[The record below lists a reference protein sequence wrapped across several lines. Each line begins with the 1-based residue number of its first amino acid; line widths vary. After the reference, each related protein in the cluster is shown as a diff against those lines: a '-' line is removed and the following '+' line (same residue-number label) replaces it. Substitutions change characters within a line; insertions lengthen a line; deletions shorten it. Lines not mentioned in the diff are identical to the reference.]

1 VTILIAV
8 AFNWIMHPISKKSV
22 NLWMNDANFF
32 LTFDPIKA
40 ISFAKERA
48 MNKGICINNHFILGG
63 ER

>member
-1 VTILIAV
+1 
-8 AFNWIMHPISKKSV
+8 
-22 NLWMNDANFF
+22 MNDANFF
-32 LTFDPIKA
+32 LTFDPFKA